1 MLFPSSRCLL
11 MTDTTQTRDETLVAL
26 RPAVATEPI
35 TSNPAEAFQNDTLR
49 PILKLQNELLLGLFR
64 DYLTKRKQLG
74 LEGRFAK
81 LPRPE
86 QEAYID
92 HSIRT
97 DQKFK
102 NLLVGV
108 VIGQFTTGEW
118 TAFRIDEAELT
129 RRLVDLIVQRL
140 CSQIDLMLH

>member
-1 MLFPSSRCLL
+1 M
-11 MTDTTQTRDETLVAL
+11 MHDTSQTRDEGLLAL
-26 RPAVATEPI
+26 RPAVLTEPT
-35 TSNPAEAFQNDTLR
+35 TSNPAEAFQNNTLR

-74 LEGRFAK
+74 LEGRFSR

-92 HSIRT
+92 HSVRT

-108 VIGQFTTGEW
+108 VVGQFTTGEW

-129 RRLVDLIVQRL
+129 RRIVQLIVQRL

>member
-1 MLFPSSRCLL
+1 
-11 MTDTTQTRDETLVAL
+11 MTPDTSQTRDEALIAL
-26 RPAVATEPI
+26 RPEVATEPI
-35 TSNPAEAFQNDTLR
+35 TSNPAEAFQNATLR

-74 LEGRFAK
+74 LEGRFAR
-81 LPRPE
+81 LPLLE

-92 HSIRT
+92 HSVRT

-129 RRLVDLIVQRL
+129 RRTVTLIVQRL
-140 CSQIDLMLH
+140 CSQLALLLH

>member
-1 MLFPSSRCLL
+1 MRDDALL
-11 MTDTTQTRDETLVAL
+11 AL
-26 RPAVATEPI
+26 RPHIDTEPI
-35 TSNPAEAFQNDTLR
+35 TSNPAEAFQNQTLR
-49 PILKLQNELLLGLFR
+49 PIVKLQNELLLGLFR
-64 DYLTKRKQLG
+64 DYLTKRKQAG
-74 LEGRFAK
+74 TEGRFAS
-81 LPRPE
+81 LSRPE

-92 HSIRT
+92 HSVRT

-129 RRLVDLIVQRL
+129 RRIVGLVVQRL
-140 CSQIDLMLH
+140 SSQIELLLH

>member
-1 MLFPSSRCLL
+1 MH
-11 MTDTTQTRDETLVAL
+11 DTSQNRDEGLLAL
-26 RPAVATEPI
+26 RPEVATEPT
-35 TSNPAEAFQNDTLR
+35 TSNPAEAFQNGTLR
-49 PILKLQNELLLGLFR
+49 PILKLQNELVLGLFR

-74 LEGRFAK
+74 LEGRFAR

-92 HSIRT
+92 HSVRT

-129 RRLVDLIVQRL
+129 RRTVQLIVQRL
-140 CSQIDLMLH
+140 CSQIDLLVH

>member
-1 MLFPSSRCLL
+1 